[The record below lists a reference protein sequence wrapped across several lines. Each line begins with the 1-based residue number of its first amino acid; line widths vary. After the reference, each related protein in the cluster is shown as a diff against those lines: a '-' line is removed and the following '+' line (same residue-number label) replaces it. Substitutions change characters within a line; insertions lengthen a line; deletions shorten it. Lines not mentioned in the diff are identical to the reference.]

1 MGRILFEVSLM
12 KKLYGGRKAENE
24 SGKKNAS
31 FSPTRLYKVTWSCR
45 KASTEFR
52 FDPSGVAHPSQRLFL
67 FLDSQHHP
75 VRGMLILYCFNKY

>member
-1 MGRILFEVSLM
+1 MEEG
-12 KKLYGGRKAENE
+12 KQKTKLGRKPLR
-24 SGKKNAS
+24 
-31 FSPTRLYKVTWSCR
+31 FPPTRLYKVNWSCR

-52 FDPSGVAHPSQRLFL
+52 FAPSGVAHPSQRLFL